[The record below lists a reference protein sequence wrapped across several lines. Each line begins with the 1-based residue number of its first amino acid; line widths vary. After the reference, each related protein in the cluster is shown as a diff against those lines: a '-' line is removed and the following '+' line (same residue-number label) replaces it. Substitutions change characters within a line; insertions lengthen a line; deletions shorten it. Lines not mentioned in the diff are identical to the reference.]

1 MQEQHLE
8 PRPDSGALAKCCA
21 ACLLAGAEGT
31 ALVQRPVLFGAMAEA
46 ASERHP
52 AVADSV
58 SMSLDS
64 IGSTSSSLLDR
75 VRAQD
80 QDGWRRIARLY
91 GPLVLY
97 WCRGAG
103 VPGDDRADVFQE
115 VFRAVARHV
124 GDFHRE
130 RSGSFRAWLRS
141 IVRSRVADHFAR
153 RAGGQSA
160 VGGTDAHRRLLEI
173 PAEQEMSA
181 SASLAP
187 DEETLVLRQALAMV
201 EPEFE
206 PKTWQAALRTI
217 IDGRT
222 ATEVAEELGMTP
234 AAIRKAKSRVLQ
246 RLRAEME
253 GLLE

>member
-1 MQEQHLE
+1 
-8 PRPDSGALAKCCA
+8 
-21 ACLLAGAEGT
+21 
-31 ALVQRPVLFGAMAEA
+31 
-46 ASERHP
+46 
-52 AVADSV
+52 
-58 SMSLDS
+58 
-64 IGSTSSSLLDR
+64 
-75 VRAQD
+75 
-80 QDGWRRIARLY
+80 
-91 GPLVLY
+91 
-97 WCRGAG
+97 
-103 VPGDDRADVFQE
+103 
-115 VFRAVARHV
+115 
-124 GDFHRE
+124 
-130 RSGSFRAWLRS
+130 
-141 IVRSRVADHFAR
+141 
-153 RAGGQSA
+153 
-160 VGGTDAHRRLLEI
+160 
-173 PAEQEMSA
+173 MSA